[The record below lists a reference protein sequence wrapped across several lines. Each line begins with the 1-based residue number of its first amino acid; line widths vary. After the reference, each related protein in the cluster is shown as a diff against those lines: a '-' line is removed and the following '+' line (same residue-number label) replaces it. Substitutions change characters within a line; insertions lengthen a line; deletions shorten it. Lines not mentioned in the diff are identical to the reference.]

1 MVGDSDQGEHDRDFR
16 EDAYGGGQG
25 GGAGGTEEG
34 YSHRHG
40 KFKEI
45 RSADHAGRS
54 GNIKGKLQHMGSA
67 IGQKED
73 EEGLNG

>member
-1 MVGDSDQGEHDRDFR
+1 MVGDSDQGEHDRHFR

-34 YSHRHG
+34 YSHRHR

-45 RSADHAGRS
+45 GGADHAGR
-54 GNIKGKLQHMGSA
+54 GGDGEGKLQHMGSS
-67 IGQKED
+67 IGQEED
-73 EEGLNG
+73 KEGLNG